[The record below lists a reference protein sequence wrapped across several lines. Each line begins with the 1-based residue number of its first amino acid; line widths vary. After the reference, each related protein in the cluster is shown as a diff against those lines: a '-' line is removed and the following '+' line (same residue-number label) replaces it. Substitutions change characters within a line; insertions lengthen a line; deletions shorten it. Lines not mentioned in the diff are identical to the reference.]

1 MFKELFIRLATFGPH
16 AVLRQTQ
23 RRQRGLPESTKRKNG
38 DGVVEGEE
46 ATVVVPPA
54 VIIFRLKMF

>member
-1 MFKELFIRLATFGPH
+1 MNIKEQYLKLPTFGPH
-16 AVLRQTQ
+16 VVLRQSQ
-23 RRQRGLPESTKRKNG
+23 RRQRELPESTKRKNG
-38 DGVVEGEE
+38 DGEEEE